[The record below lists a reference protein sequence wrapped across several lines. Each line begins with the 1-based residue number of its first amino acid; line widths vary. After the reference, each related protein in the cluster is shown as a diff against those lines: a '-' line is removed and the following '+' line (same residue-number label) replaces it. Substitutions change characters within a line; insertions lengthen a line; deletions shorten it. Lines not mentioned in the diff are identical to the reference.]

1 MFALEDIQYFTALK
15 NYFRFRVLFLFA
27 IELFFFG
34 GGGAVSGVTNLIS
47 GF

>member
-1 MFALEDIQYFTALK
+1 
-15 NYFRFRVLFLFA
+15 VLFLFA

-47 GF
+47 GFWSETF